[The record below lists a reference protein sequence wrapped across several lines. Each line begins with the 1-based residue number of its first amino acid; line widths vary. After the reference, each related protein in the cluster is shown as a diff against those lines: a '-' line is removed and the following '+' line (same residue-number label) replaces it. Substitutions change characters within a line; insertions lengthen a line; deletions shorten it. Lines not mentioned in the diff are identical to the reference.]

1 MQGEN
6 HRAGHNLIPPPQP
19 VKDNLGYST
28 YITDVP
34 TPVIHKMCMLLDIER
49 VSDEND
55 YRMLGC
61 ELGLTSSE
69 ITLIKQKSKN
79 PSHVLLMEKFAAKPN
94 SGTLNHLKSILTK
107 LERYD
112 VIQVID
118 KWVQDE
124 MM

>member
-1 MQGEN
+1 M
-6 HRAGHNLIPPPQP
+6 
-19 VKDNLGYST
+19 KDNLGYST

-34 TPVIHKMCMLLDIER
+34 TPVINKMCMLLDIER

-79 PSHVLLMEKFAAKPN
+79 PSHVLLMEKFAAKFWN
-94 SGTLNHLKSILTK
+94 T
-107 LERYD
+107 
-112 VIQVID
+112 
-118 KWVQDE
+118 
-124 MM
+124 

>member
-19 VKDNLGYST
+19 VDNLGYST

-34 TPVIHKMCMLLDIER
+34 TPVIRKMCVLLDIER

-79 PSHVLLMEKFAAKPN
+79 PSHVLLMEKFPTKPN